1 MPIEDTPLKRLKAK
15 WLNDKDNHLV
25 NGLVDVGAATK
36 DLLNNAKVSMERRG
50 SLKGNVS
57 S

>member
-36 DLLNNAKVSMERRG
+36 DLLNNAKVSMGRRG